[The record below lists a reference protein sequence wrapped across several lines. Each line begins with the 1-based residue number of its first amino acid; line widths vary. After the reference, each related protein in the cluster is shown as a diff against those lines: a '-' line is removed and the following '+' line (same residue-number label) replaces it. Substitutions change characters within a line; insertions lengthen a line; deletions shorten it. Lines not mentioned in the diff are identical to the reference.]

1 MKRRLHIP
9 ILVLVSLLTPSVL
22 QAEDRPPCKW
32 RPDVLDACR
41 VVHGR
46 LYVSNGI
53 PLRIW
58 VIGTKRVLAVA
69 ENTVAEDP
77 EFLIPATLLRSV
89 DFDTNLYG
97 DYEVCPLSRERP
109 EWMQWVCVDG
119 GERLVQETFRQDGSS
134 TASRII
140 RPKVPKRRAA
150 ER

>member
-1 MKRRLHIP
+1 MTRRWHIP
-9 ILVLVSLLTPSVL
+9 FVLLVSLLTPSVL
-22 QAEDRPPCKW
+22 RAEDRPPCKA
-32 RPDVLDACR
+32 RFDVLDTCR

-46 LYVSNGI
+46 LFVSNGI

-69 ENTVAEDP
+69 DNPVAQDP
-77 EFLIPATLLRSV
+77 EFLIPAALLRSV

-109 EWMQWVCVDG
+109 GWMQWVCVER